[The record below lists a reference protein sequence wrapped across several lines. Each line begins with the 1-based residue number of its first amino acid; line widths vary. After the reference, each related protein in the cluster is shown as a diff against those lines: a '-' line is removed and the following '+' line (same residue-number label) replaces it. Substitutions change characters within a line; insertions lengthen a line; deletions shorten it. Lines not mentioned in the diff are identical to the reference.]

1 MIKGIFFFVVLTLAF
16 ALFGAIWSTT
26 TKQER
31 ISFTKF
37 ILKCMALSALSV
49 SALSLIVVLF

>member
-1 MIKGIFFFVVLTLAF
+1 MIKGIFIFVVLTVAF
-16 ALFGAIWSTT
+16 ALFGAIWSAT

-31 ISFTKF
+31 ISFMKF

-49 SALSLIVVLF
+49 LALSLIVVLF